1 MPMQAMNS
9 MENPW
14 NGVIRVVQRQ
24 HRLWLGGT
32 EPLTAIGNNLFRVGE
47 KLSSPAVVEF
57 SEWVGEVPRFLW
69 FDGVQ
74 FRRVG

>member
-1 MPMQAMNS
+1 MYYS
-9 MENPW
+9 ENPW

-24 HRLWLGGT
+24 HRLWMGGT
-32 EPLTAIGNNLFRVGE
+32 EPLTAIGNHLFRVGE
-47 KLSSPAVVEF
+47 KPSSPAVVEF

-74 FRRVG
+74 FRRTG

>member
-1 MPMQAMNS
+1 MRMQTMNS
-9 MENPW
+9 
-14 NGVIRVVQRQ
+14 VSRRD
-24 HRLWLGGT
+24 GGT
-32 EPLTAIGNNLFRVGE
+32 EPLTAIGNHLFRVGE

-74 FRRVG
+74 FRRIG